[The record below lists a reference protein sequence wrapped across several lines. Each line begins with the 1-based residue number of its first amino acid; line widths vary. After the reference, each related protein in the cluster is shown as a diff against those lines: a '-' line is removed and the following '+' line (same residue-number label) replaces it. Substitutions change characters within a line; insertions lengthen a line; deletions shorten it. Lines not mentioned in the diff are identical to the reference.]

1 MAAASAA
8 LTAGAGFMGVEQA
21 FTAVG
26 ASEVFTA
33 AALEATTED
42 LTAAAS
48 TDSMEAADSAGFTEA
63 VALASFATA
72 GSVAFAV
79 AEASMET
86 GSMAI
91 VATATDSISALASG
105 PTGMLTRTTMDIAR
119 GGTHPTLT
127 IPLTTVMIPTI
138 VIQTMTAIMSAAH
151 TTAIPTT
158 DVMTGLTRGGIGIAI
173 AGDLRAR
180 MCRKAI
186 LSEIT

>member
-1 MAAASAA
+1 MAAVSAA
-8 LTAGAGFMGVEQA
+8 LTAGAGFMGVEEA

-26 ASEVFTA
+26 ALGA
-33 AALEATTED
+33 ITED

-48 TDSMEAADSAGFTEA
+48 MDSMEAADSVVFTEA
-63 VALASFATA
+63 IALASFATA

-119 GGTHPTLT
+119 GGGTHPTLT

-138 VIQTMTAIMSAAH
+138 VIQTMTAIMSAAQ
-151 TTAIPTT
+151 TTAIPIT
-158 DVMTGLTRGGIGIAI
+158 DVMTGLTRDGIGIAI